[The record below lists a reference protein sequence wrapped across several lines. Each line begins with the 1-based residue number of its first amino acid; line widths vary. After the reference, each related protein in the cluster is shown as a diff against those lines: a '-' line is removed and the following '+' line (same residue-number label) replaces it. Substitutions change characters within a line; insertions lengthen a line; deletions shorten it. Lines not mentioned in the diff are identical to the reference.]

1 MRSRANEPAA
11 TQRLSLLKRVGA
23 LPRINLAILT
33 TFTLLPFSLDAGEGP
48 YFITYDH
55 HMEEPGNLE
64 IAINP
69 VLGLPKSANTFVGSW
84 TEFEY
89 GVKGWWTSEFYL
101 NGQTTRHDST
111 LFTGFRWENRFRLLR
126 REHWINPVFY
136 LEFANVNAADK
147 TLREVVGFGPEEEHA
162 EPNARTRM
170 EKEREIEGKLILSS
184 NYKGWNFSENFIA
197 EKNLSNEPW
206 QFGYALG
213 ISHPLAL
220 AATPE
225 PCSFCRENFHAG
237 IEFYGGLGNWH
248 KFGLPGASRYIAPV
262 LAWDLPNGTT
272 FRISPTFGLTENS
285 HRALIRFGVS
295 YEFAGLGRR
304 LGHLFR

>member
-1 MRSRANEPAA
+1 MP
-11 TQRLSLLKRVGA
+11 LSLH
-23 LPRINLAILT
+23 
-33 TFTLLPFSLDAGEGP
+33 AGEGP
-48 YFITYDH
+48 YFVTYDH

-69 VLGLPKSANTFVGSW
+69 VLGLPKSGNKFVGSW

-101 NGQTTRHDST
+101 NGQMTQHDST
-111 LFTGFRWENRFRLLR
+111 VFTGFRWENRFRLLR

-136 LEFANVNAADK
+136 VEFENVNAADK

-162 EPNARTRM
+162 EPNAHTRA
-170 EKEREIEGKLILSS
+170 EKEREIEAKLILSS
-184 NYKGWNFSENFIA
+184 NYKGWNVSENFIA

-206 QFGYALG
+206 QFGCALG
-213 ISHPLAL
+213 ISRPLAL
-220 AATPE
+220 AATPT
-225 PCSFCRENFHAG
+225 PCRFCRENFHAG

-248 KFGLPGASRYIAPV
+248 QFGLSRASRYIAPV
-262 LAWDLPNGTT
+262 LAWDLPNGTS
-272 FRISPTFGLTENS
+272 FRISPTFGLTQNS

-295 YEFAGLGRR
+295 YEFPGFGRR
-304 LGHLFR
+304 IRQLFR

>member
-1 MRSRANEPAA
+1 MRSRANEQYWSPHTYLLKSLGPLRQLNPAIF
-11 TQRLSLLKRVGA
+11 TMLILMPLSLH
-23 LPRINLAILT
+23 
-33 TFTLLPFSLDAGEGP
+33 AGEGP
-48 YFITYDH
+48 YFVTYDH

-64 IAINP
+64 IAVNP

-84 TEFEY
+84 TELEY

-111 LFTGFRWENRFRLLR
+111 VFTGFRWENRFRLLR

-136 LEFANVNAADK
+136 VEFENVNAADK
-147 TLREVVGFGPEEEHA
+147 TLREVVGFGPEREHA
-162 EPNARTRM
+162 EPNVETRA
-170 EKEREIEGKLILSS
+170 EKEREIETKLILSS
-184 NYKGWNFSENFIA
+184 NYKGWNVSENFIA

-206 QFGYALG
+206 QFGYAVG
-213 ISHPLAL
+213 ISRPLAL
-220 AATPE
+220 AATPG

-237 IEFYGGLGNWH
+237 LEFYGGLGNWH
-248 KFGLPGASRYIAPV
+248 EFGLAGASRYIAPV

-272 FRISPTFGLTENS
+272 FRISPTFGVTENS

-295 YEFAGLGRR
+295 YEIPGFGRR
-304 LGHLFR
+304 IRHLFR